1 MGFGIVL
8 SGRGRDR
15 IITERIVLAMPE
27 NGIGLF
33 PDVVFAYI
41 AAQSPGE
48 GAVGAYLG
56 LTGNRISTPYDAPYV
71 GLGAHHVPFEN
82 LDSLKKDLLA
92 TTFCGHCEIRSNQI
106 RKSKR
111 CWNNIAQTQ
120 SEPRLK
126 LLLPQIISTFGGN
139 KSVEEIMNEL
149 EKHQES
155 ADTLARIAS
164 IKLLEDGGSNCL
176 NDAFLIATDYNN
188 FVVATDDESVPTI
201 YGDERCINVTRN
213 DRSKDRDGRS
223 TMVLYVVANHYDGV
237 GVMTLTEGLIV

>member
-92 TTFCGHCEIRSNQI
+92 TT
-106 RKSKR
+106 
-111 CWNNIAQTQ
+111 
-120 SEPRLK
+120 
-126 LLLPQIISTFGGN
+126 
-139 KSVEEIMNEL
+139 
-149 EKHQES
+149 
-155 ADTLARIAS
+155 
-164 IKLLEDGGSNCL
+164 
-176 NDAFLIATDYNN
+176 
-188 FVVATDDESVPTI
+188 
-201 YGDERCINVTRN
+201 
-213 DRSKDRDGRS
+213 
-223 TMVLYVVANHYDGV
+223 LYVFQFLLHRISSLWCLVSIGIIPFYV
-237 GVMTLTEGLIV
+237 